1 MEEILQRVFA
11 IIISAIIFFLLP
23 MYMAFEKKDDI
34 SYALA
39 LKITESFVNNVTSKG
54 YLTRDMYDNYI
65 SELSVTG
72 NDYTVTIEHV
82 AKKYYP
88 EVYSFESEDANA
100 KVTKEFDYAYFLNL
114 LHGASINR
122 NDLSGA
128 RINDGTGY
136 YSNFKLGY
144 KMQEEKYYTDQILDT
159 IENDEIMNKTTYSS
173 KSISNIPLK
182 SQLYRGNI
190 YAMTE
195 GDQFNV
201 TLKNNNM
208 SNINYSIFSSNGSY
222 KPYAT
227 ARTKAN
233 IKIDGGTYSSHGRY
247 TEKTFSAHYAN
258 ERDKFE

>member
-65 SELSVTG
+65 SELAVTG

-88 EVYSFESEDANA
+88 EVYAFESEDANA
-100 KVTKEFDYAYFLNL
+100 KVTKEFDYAYFSNL

-122 NDLSGA
+122 NDLSTA
-128 RINDGTGY
+128 RINDGAGY

-201 TLKNNNM
+201 TLKNNNTTIATILFN
-208 SNINYSIFSSNGSY
+208 SLTFGANNENNTKVYINY
-222 KPYAT
+222 
-227 ARTKAN
+227 
-233 IKIDGGTYSSHGRY
+233 GGTIQNMEYL
-247 TEKTFSAHYAN
+247 N
-258 ERDKFE
+258 EDFLTNPVVPRPAGI